1 MLLLSAASTLAGQEA
16 LTLSPAPGFHAAS
29 VRVNLGAASAGE
41 IRYTTDGSRPTE
53 RSSLYQGEPVGVPR
67 TTVIRATLFEHGTAV
82 ASGGGTYF
90 IGEPATRLLTV
101 AVGIED
107 WRLFNH
113 RHGWFVE
120 GRDPE
125 DPNWNTHREHPAHI
139 DIFEADGSRVHTGTM
154 GFRLFGGAS
163 RAHPQK
169 SFSLTG
175 RTEYGNKRVDY
186 PLFGPDGGDDFRFL
200 VLRNGG
206 SDWGR
211 SFIRD
216 ALMTGLL
223 RDRSWTL
230 DRQAARPAQVYING
244 EYWGVYHL
252 REKINPRF
260 LEDHHPGVDKDS
272 LSLLEHEH
280 SIKHGEGTAYEAL
293 RAFVRASDF
302 RAPEAYAHL
311 GNLMD
316 IDNFQ
321 QLQIAQ
327 TYFDNRDAGGNI
339 RYWRPHTPNG
349 RFRWI
354 LYDVDQGFGLHRT
367 DGWASNTLE
376 LYTADDGPVW
386 PNPPWSTLFQR
397 RLLTNPTY
405 RRNFVNR
412 TLDYL
417 HTDFSAEAV
426 TERIDQAVAALEEDM
441 PRQLARWDI
450 RPESWSYQLDQ
461 LRRFA
466 LYRPEYLR
474 EHFRTFF
481 GGGADR
487 QVKLSASL
495 GGYIVLN
502 DNLQVG
508 TDGLEGR
515 YFANFPL
522 SCRAV
527 PEPGYRFVG
536 WEGTD
541 LSSDSLLLDLT
552 EDRLYRLEAR
562 FEAVRHPAAD
572 FIVINEIC
580 PKNDRTTDW
589 VELYNRGEQAVDLT
603 GWYLIDD
610 SGERFVLPPTVLPR
624 GGYLVICEDGKKFT
638 KSHPEVRD
646 HVSGMPFGLHKRGD
660 RIGLYAADN
669 AYVNAVAYQLE
680 ETADSAFTY
689 ALALPGLDNSRH
701 RNWVREAGEGTPG
714 GANPD
719 HLQTVIMGRQ
729 RFWVRIGIGVA
740 VLLVVGVARSRQEP
754 R

>member
-1 MLLLSAASTLAGQEA
+1 MQ
-16 LTLSPAPGFHAAS
+16 
-29 VRVNLGAASAGE
+29 
-41 IRYTTDGSRPTE
+41 
-53 RSSLYQGEPVGVPR
+53 R
-67 TTVIRATLFEHGTAV
+67 TTVIRATLFRDGAAV
-82 ASGGGTYF
+82 ATAGGTYL
-90 IGEPATRLLTV
+90 IDEPATRLLTV
-101 AVGIED
+101 ALGIED

-113 RHGWFVE
+113 RNGWFVE
-120 GRDPE
+120 GTDPE
-125 DPNWNTHREHPAHI
+125 DPNWDTHREHPAHI
-139 DIFEADGSRVHTGTM
+139 DIFEADGSRVHAGTM

-169 SFSLTG
+169 SFSLSG
-175 RTEYGNKRVDY
+175 RKEYGNKRVDY
-186 PLFGPDGGDDFRFL
+186 PLFGPEGEDDFRFL

-211 SFIRD
+211 SFLRD

-244 EYWGVYHL
+244 EYWGIYHL

-272 LSLLEHEH
+272 LSLLEHEN
-280 SIKHGEGTAYEAL
+280 SVKHGDASAYAAL
-293 RAFVRASDF
+293 RTFVRTSNLRD
-302 RAPEAYAHL
+302 PEAYARL
-311 GNLMD
+311 GTLMD

-339 RYWRPHTPNG
+339 RYWRPHTPDG

-367 DGWASNTLE
+367 DGWASNTLD
-376 LYTADDGPVW
+376 LYTAADGPVW

-397 RLLTNPTY
+397 QLLANPTY
-405 RRNFVNR
+405 RRHFVNR

-426 TERIDQAVAALEEDM
+426 TERIDAAVAALEDDM

-450 RPESWSYQLDQ
+450 RAESWSYQLDQ

-474 EHFRTFF
+474 EHFRNFF
-481 GGGADR
+481 RGGADR
-487 QVKLSASL
+487 QVSLSASL

-502 DNLQVG
+502 ENLQVG

-522 SCRAV
+522 TCRAV

-541 LSSDSLLLDLT
+541 VAADSLLLDLT
-552 EDRLYRLEAR
+552 EDRNYRLEAR
-562 FEAVRHPAAD
+562 FEAVRHPAAE

-580 PKNDRTTDW
+580 PKNDRTGDW
-589 VELYNRGEQAVDLT
+589 VEIYNRAEYSVDLT
-603 GWYLIDD
+603 GWYLVDD
-610 SGERFVLPPTVLPR
+610 SGEHFVLPHAVLPR
-624 GGYLVICEDGKKFT
+624 EGYLVICQNGKKFSKT
-638 KSHPEVRD
+638 HPEVRD
-646 HVSGMPFGLHKRGD
+646 YVAGLPFGLNKRSD

-680 ETADSAFTY
+680 ETADSSFTY

-714 GANPD
+714 TANPD
-719 HLQTVIMGRQ
+719 HLQSVIMGRQ

-740 VLLVVGVARSRQEP
+740 VLLVVGVARNWQE
-754 R
+754 RR